1 VECGIG
7 GFKQKWRCFMKRF
20 DARKPKFSHLF
31 QASVFVINFLHLCQM
46 DFTYKVI
53 ADITFDPI
61 AQGWVKDY

>member
-1 VECGIG
+1 
-7 GFKQKWRCFMKRF
+7 MKRF

-46 DFTYKVI
+46 DFMYKVI